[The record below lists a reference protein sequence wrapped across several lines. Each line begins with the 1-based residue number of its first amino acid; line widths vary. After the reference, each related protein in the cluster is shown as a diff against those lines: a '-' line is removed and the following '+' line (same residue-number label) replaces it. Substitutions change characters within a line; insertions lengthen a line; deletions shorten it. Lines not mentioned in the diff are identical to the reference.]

1 MTSLATETTSAR
13 GRGRNDSHWRLPGR
27 YVIFALVCVIA
38 FATSYPL
45 VWMMMT
51 ALKTEAAIAADP
63 LSLLPASPQP
73 QNFVEAWR
81 AIQPFF
87 INSVLLAVLSVS
99 GVLVVSS
106 LAGYAFA
113 RLDFPGKSIAFL
125 LILATAI
132 VPNIVYILP
141 QYLMFQRIGW
151 IDTFYPLW
159 VPRAMTP
166 VFGTFLM
173 RQAFMT
179 LPRELEE
186 AGLMDGANRFQIF
199 LLIML
204 PQTAPAL
211 AAVAIFTF
219 IESWNDLLGPLIFV
233 NSIELQTLP
242 LALAQ
247 FQGQFFT
254 TVSTLMAASTIT
266 VAPVIILYLVAQR
279 YFVEGI
285 TTTGLK

>member
-1 MTSLATETTSAR
+1 
-13 GRGRNDSHWRLPGR
+13 
-27 YVIFALVCVIA
+27 
-38 FATSYPL
+38 
-45 VWMMMT
+45 MMT

-285 TTTGLK
+285 NTTGLK

>member
-1 MTSLATETTSAR
+1 MTALAAGTTSAR
-13 GRGRNDSHWRLPGR
+13 GQRRNSPHWRLRGR
-27 YVIFALVCVIA
+27 YVVFALVCVIA

-45 VWMMMT
+45 VWMIMT

-63 LSLLPASPQP
+63 LSLLPTSPQP

-81 AIQPFF
+81 ALQPFF

-99 GVLVVSS
+99 GVLVVAS

-113 RLDFPGKSIAFL
+113 RLNFPGKTIAFL

-132 VPNIVYILP
+132 IPGIVYILP

-186 AGLMDGANRFQIF
+186 AGLIDGANRFQVF

-204 PQTAPAL
+204 PQTGPAL